1 MSQFRRNRAT
11 FTQNN
16 LVAKPPRNRH
26 TRGPP
31 SQPNAMRFPALST
44 LLLLLMSIASPSHAA
59 TVESMT
65 WGKTVAGEE
74 VKLFTLRHANG
85 MEAKITNW
93 GGYIV
98 SLKVAD
104 KNGKFDD
111 VVLGFDSLD
120 GYLAKNPF
128 FGCITGR
135 YANRIG
141 GAKFKIDGVEHKVTP
156 NSGKNHIH
164 GGKLGFNK
172 KVWAAKEIADGVE
185 LSYTSPD
192 GEEGFPGTLKCTVT
206 YTLTKDNGL
215 QIDYQATTDKPTVLN
230 LTNHAYFNLA
240 GEGSGDILSHILTIP
255 SEQITATDDEL
266 ITTGE
271 IVSIKGTPLDFT
283 TPHTIGERIGADFK
297 PLIQGIGYDHNYVL
311 SYSKGQKIA
320 AVVKEPASGRVMT
333 VVTTEPGV
341 QLYTGNHLKEVN
353 GKGGHVYKARHGFCL
368 ETQHYPDS
376 PNKPE
381 FPSVI
386 LRPGETFQSTT
397 IYQFSAE

>member
-1 MSQFRRNRAT
+1 
-11 FTQNN
+11 
-16 LVAKPPRNRH
+16 
-26 TRGPP
+26 
-31 SQPNAMRFPALST
+31 MRFPALST
-44 LLLLLMSIASPSHAA
+44 LLLLLMSIVSSSHAA
-59 TVESMT
+59 VESVT
-65 WGKTVAGEE
+65 WGTTTAGEE
-74 VKLFTLRHANG
+74 VTLFTLRNANG

-141 GAKFKIDGVEHKVTP
+141 VASFKIDGVEHKVTA

-164 GGKLGFNK
+164 GGKVGFDK
-172 KVWAAKEIADGVE
+172 KLWNAKEITDGVAF
-185 LSYTSPD
+185 SYTSPD
-192 GEEGFPGTLKCTVT
+192 GEEGFPGTLKCTVN
-206 YTLTKDNGL
+206 YKLMKDNGL

-240 GEGSGDILSHILTIP
+240 GEGSGDILGHELTIP
-255 SEQITATDDEL
+255 TDQVTATDDDL

-283 TPHTIGERIGADFK
+283 TPHTNGERIGADFK
-297 PLIQGIGYDHNYVL
+297 PLIQGIGYDHN
-311 SYSKGQKIA
+311 
-320 AVVKEPASGRVMT
+320 
-333 VVTTEPGV
+333 
-341 QLYTGNHLKEVN
+341 
-353 GKGGHVYKARHGFCL
+353 
-368 ETQHYPDS
+368 
-376 PNKPE
+376 
-381 FPSVI
+381 
-386 LRPGETFQSTT
+386 
-397 IYQFSAE
+397 

>member
-1 MSQFRRNRAT
+1 MRRHA
-11 FTQNN
+11 
-16 LVAKPPRNRH
+16 L
-26 TRGPP
+26 
-31 SQPNAMRFPALST
+31 PA
-44 LLLLLMSIASPSHAA
+44 LLLLLMSISGSSHAA
-59 TVESMT
+59 STTLDSVV
-65 WGKTVAGEE
+65 WGKTEAGEE
-74 VKLFTLRHANG
+74 VKLFTLRNANG

-93 GGYIV
+93 GGFIV

-104 KNGKFDD
+104 KNGQFAD
-111 VVLGFDSLD
+111 VALGFDSLE

-141 GAKFKIDGVEHKVTP
+141 GAKFKIDGVEHQVTA

-164 GGKLGFNK
+164 GGKIGFDK
-172 KVWAAKEIADGVE
+172 KVWAAKEITNGVA
-185 LSYTSPD
+185 LSYTSTD
-192 GEEGFPGTLKCTVT
+192 GEEGFPGTLNCTVS
-206 YTLTKDNGL
+206 YTLTPDNGL

-230 LTNHAYFNLA
+230 LTNHCYFNLG
-240 GEGSGDILSHILTIP
+240 GEGSGDILGHELTIP
-255 SEQITATDDEL
+255 TDQITATDDDL

-311 SYSKGQKIA
+311 AGSGLKLAAIA
-320 AVVKEPASGRVMT
+320 KDPQSGRVMT
-333 VVTTEPGV
+333 VRTTEPGV
-341 QLYTGNHLKEVN
+341 QLYTGNHLKDPV
-353 GKGGHVYKARHGFCL
+353 GKSGHVYGKRHGFCL

-376 PNKPE
+376 PNKPN

-386 LRPGETFQSTT
+386 LRPGESFRSTT

>member
-1 MSQFRRNRAT
+1 
-11 FTQNN
+11 
-16 LVAKPPRNRH
+16 
-26 TRGPP
+26 
-31 SQPNAMRFPALST
+31 MRFPALST

-59 TVESMT
+59 TTPEVTSEVWGIT
-65 WGKTVAGEE
+65 PEGKTVN
-74 VKLFTLRHANG
+74 LFTLRNANG
-85 MEAKITNW
+85 MEARITNW

-104 KNGKFDD
+104 KNGKFAD
-111 VVLGFDSLD
+111 VVLGLDSLD

-141 GAKFKIDGVEHKVTP
+141 GASFKIDGVEYKVTA

-164 GGKLGFNK
+164 GGKEGFDK
-172 KVWAAKEIADGVE
+172 QVWGAVSSTGDMGASLHLE
-185 LSYTSPD
+185 YTSAN
-192 GEEGFPGTLKCTVT
+192 GEEGFPGTLKCAVT

-240 GEGSGDILSHILTIP
+240 GEGSGDILGHELTIP
-255 SEQITATDDEL
+255 TDQVTATDDEL

-271 IVSIKGTPLDFT
+271 IVSIKGSPLDFT

-311 SYSKGQKIA
+311 SGSGLKLAAIA
-320 AVVKEPASGRVMT
+320 KEPKSGRTMT
-333 VVTTEPGV
+333 VRTTEPGV

>member
-1 MSQFRRNRAT
+1 
-11 FTQNN
+11 
-16 LVAKPPRNRH
+16 
-26 TRGPP
+26 
-31 SQPNAMRFPALST
+31 MRLHALPT
-44 LLLLLMSIASPSHAA
+44 AILLLMSILSSSHAA
-59 TVESMT
+59 SASVESVT
-65 WGKTVAGEE
+65 WGKTAAGEE
-74 VKLFTLRHANG
+74 VKLFTLRNANG

-104 KNGKFDD
+104 KKGQFAD
-111 VVLGFDSLD
+111 VVLGFDSLE

-141 GAKFKIDGVEHKVTP
+141 GAKFKIDGVEYKVTA

-164 GGKLGFNK
+164 GGKIGFDK

-185 LSYTSPD
+185 LSYTSAD
-192 GEEGFPGTLKCTVT
+192 GEEGFPGTLQCTVT

-215 QIDYQATTDKPTVLN
+215 KIDYQATTDKPTVLN

-240 GEGSGDILSHILTIP
+240 GEGSGDILGHELTIP
-255 SEQITATDDEL
+255 SEQITATDDDL

-311 SYSKGQKIA
+311 SGSGLKHA
-320 AVVKEPASGRVMT
+320 ATVKETKSGRVMS
-333 VVTTEPGV
+333 VRTTEPGV

-353 GKGGHVYKARHGFCL
+353 GKGGHVYKMRHGLCL

-376 PNKPE
+376 PNHPN
-381 FPSVI
+381 FPGVI

>member
-1 MSQFRRNRAT
+1 
-11 FTQNN
+11 
-16 LVAKPPRNRH
+16 
-26 TRGPP
+26 
-31 SQPNAMRFPALST
+31 MRSAALPT
-44 LLLLLMSIASPSHAA
+44 LFLLIMSIVISSHAA
-59 TVESMT
+59 VESVT
-65 WGKTVAGEE
+65 WGKTSAGEE
-74 VKLFTLRHANG
+74 VKLFTLRNANG
-85 MEAKITNW
+85 MEARITNW

-104 KNGKFDD
+104 KNGQFDD

-141 GAKFKIDGVEHKVTP
+141 SASFKIDDVEYQVTP
-156 NSGKNHIH
+156 NSGKHQLH
-164 GGKLGFNK
+164 GGKVGFDK
-172 KVWAAKEIADGVE
+172 KVWDAKEIADGVE
-185 LSYTSPD
+185 LSYTSAD

-215 QIDYQATTDKPTVLN
+215 QIGYQATTDKPTVLN

-240 GEGSGDILSHILTIP
+240 GEGSGDILGHELTIP
-255 SEQITATDDEL
+255 TDQITDTDDDL

-283 TPHTIGERIGADFK
+283 TPHTIGARIGADFK

-311 SYSKGQKIA
+311 SGSGLQLAAIAKESK
-320 AVVKEPASGRVMT
+320 SGRIMT
-333 VVTTEPGV
+333 VRTTEPGV
-341 QLYTGNHLKEVN
+341 QLYTGNHLNGVK
-353 GKGGHVYKARHGFCL
+353 GKGGHVYAKRHGFCL

>member
-1 MSQFRRNRAT
+1 
-11 FTQNN
+11 
-16 LVAKPPRNRH
+16 
-26 TRGPP
+26 
-31 SQPNAMRFPALST
+31 MRFSALPAT
-44 LLLLLMSIASPSHAA
+44 LLLLMSITGSSSTASAS
-59 TVESMT
+59 VESAV
-65 WGKTVAGEE
+65 WGTSGAGEE
-74 VKLFTLRHANG
+74 VKLFTLRNANG

-104 KNGKFDD
+104 KKGQFAD

-141 GAKFKIDGVEHKVTP
+141 GAKFKIDGQEFNVTP

-164 GGKLGFNK
+164 GGKFGFDK
-172 KVWAAKEIADGVE
+172 KLWTAKEITDGVE
-185 LSYTSPD
+185 LSCTSAD
-192 GEEGFPGTLKCTVT
+192 GEEGFPGTLQCTVT
-206 YTLTKDNGL
+206 YTLTKNNGL
-215 QIDYQATTDKPTVLN
+215 QIDYKATTDKPTVLN

-240 GEGSGDILSHILTIP
+240 GEGSGDILGHELTIP
-255 SEQITATDDEL
+255 AEQITATDDDL
-266 ITTGE
+266 IPTGE
-271 IVSIKGTPLDFT
+271 FLSIKGTPLDFT

-311 SYSKGQKIA
+311 PGSGMKLA
-320 AVVKEPASGRVMT
+320 AVVKESGSGRVMT
-333 VVTTEPGV
+333 VRTTEPGV
-341 QLYTGNHLKEVN
+341 QLYTGNHLKGTT
-353 GKGGHVYKARHGFCL
+353 GKGGHIYAKRNGLCL

-376 PNKPE
+376 PNRPE
-381 FPSVI
+381 FPGVI
-386 LRPGETFQSTT
+386 LRPGENFQSTT

>member
-1 MSQFRRNRAT
+1 
-11 FTQNN
+11 
-16 LVAKPPRNRH
+16 
-26 TRGPP
+26 
-31 SQPNAMRFPALST
+31 MRPYALPA
-44 LLLLLMSIASPSHAA
+44 LLLLLMSIPSSPQAAS
-59 TVESMT
+59 VESVV
-65 WGKTVAGEE
+65 WGKTAEGEE
-74 VKLFTLRHANG
+74 VKLFTLRNASG

-104 KNGKFDD
+104 KKGQFAD

-141 GAKFKIDGVEHKVTP
+141 GAKFKIDGQEFKVTP

-164 GGKLGFNK
+164 GGKVGFDK
-172 KVWAAKEIADGVE
+172 KLWTAKEITDGVE
-185 LSYTSPD
+185 LSHTSAD

-206 YTLTKDNGL
+206 YTLTKDNAL
-215 QIDYQATTDKPTVLN
+215 RIDYQAATDKPTVLN

-240 GEGSGDILSHILTIP
+240 GEGSGDILGHELTIP
-255 SEQITATDDEL
+255 AEQITATDDDL
-266 ITTGE
+266 IPTGE
-271 IVSIKGTPLDFT
+271 FLSIKGTPLDFT
-283 TPHTIGERIGADFK
+283 TPRTIGERIGADFK

-311 SYSKGQKIA
+311 PGSGLKLA
-320 AVVKEPASGRVMT
+320 AIVKEPGSGRVMT
-333 VVTTEPGV
+333 VRSTEPGV
-341 QLYTGNHLKEVN
+341 QLYTGNHLKGTS
-353 GKGGHVYKARHGFCL
+353 GKGGHIYAKRNGLCL

-376 PNKPE
+376 PNRPE
-381 FPSVI
+381 FPGVI
-386 LRPGETFQSTT
+386 LRPGENFQSTT

>member
-1 MSQFRRNRAT
+1 MTNPSLRRPHPAAT
-11 FTQNN
+11 
-16 LVAKPPRNRH
+16 VALQLASLK
-26 TRGPP
+26 T
-31 SQPNAMRFPALST
+31 MRFSALPAIF
-44 LLLLLMSIASPSHAA
+44 LLLMPIPSSSQAAS
-59 TVESMT
+59 VESVV
-65 WGKTVAGEE
+65 WGKTAAGEE
-74 VKLFTLRHANG
+74 VTLFTLRNAG
-85 MEAKITNW
+85 GTEAKITHW

-104 KNGKFDD
+104 KKGQFAD

-141 GAKFKIDGVEHKVTP
+141 GASFKIDGTEHHVTA

-164 GGKLGFNK
+164 GGKLGFDK
-172 KVWAAKEIADGVE
+172 KLWAAKQVTDGVE
-185 LSYTSPD
+185 LSYTSAD
-192 GEEGFPGTLKCTVT
+192 GEEGFPGELKCTVT
-206 YTLTKDNGL
+206 YTLTPDNGL
-215 QIDYQATTDKPTVLN
+215 RIDYKATTNKPTVIN

-240 GEGSGDILSHILTIP
+240 GEGSGDILGHELTIP
-255 SEQITATDDEL
+255 TDQITATDDAL

-271 IVSIKGTPLDFT
+271 IVSIKGSPLDFT
-283 TPHTIGERIGADFK
+283 TPHSIGERISTDFK

-311 SYSKGQKIA
+311 AGSGMKLA
-320 AVVKEPASGRVMT
+320 ATAKDPASGRVMT
-333 VVTTEPGV
+333 VRTTEPGV
-341 QLYTGNHLKEVN
+341 QLYTGNHLKDVN
-353 GKGGHVYKARHGFCL
+353 GKGGHVYQKRHGFCL

>member
-1 MSQFRRNRAT
+1 MRR
-11 FTQNN
+11 
-16 LVAKPPRNRH
+16 H
-26 TRGPP
+26 
-31 SQPNAMRFPALST
+31 ALPT
-44 LLLLLMSIASPSHAA
+44 LLLLLMSISGSSPAASVDSA
-59 TVESMT
+59 V
-65 WGKTVAGEE
+65 WGKTAAGEE
-74 VKLFTLRHANG
+74 VRLFTLRNANG

-104 KNGKFDD
+104 KSGRFAD
-111 VVLGFDSLD
+111 VVLGFDTLD

-141 GAKFKIDGVEHKVTP
+141 GAKFKIDGQEFNVTA

-164 GGKLGFNK
+164 GGKIGFDK
-172 KVWAAKEIADGVE
+172 KVWAAKKTPDGVAF
-185 LSYTSPD
+185 SYTSAD
-192 GEEGFPGTLKCTVT
+192 GEEGFPGTLQCTVT
-206 YTLTKDNGL
+206 YTLTEDNGL
-215 QIDYQATTDKPTVLN
+215 RIDYQATTDKPTVLN

-240 GEGSGDILSHILTIP
+240 GEGSGDILGHELTIP
-255 SEQITATDDEL
+255 TDQITATDDEL

-311 SYSKGQKIA
+311 SGSGLKLA
-320 AVVKEPASGRVMT
+320 ATVKEPKSGRVMT
-333 VVTTEPGV
+333 VRTTEPGV

-353 GKGGHVYKARHGFCL
+353 GKGGHVYKTRHGFCL

-386 LRPGETFQSTT
+386 LRPGESFQSTT

>member
-1 MSQFRRNRAT
+1 
-11 FTQNN
+11 
-16 LVAKPPRNRH
+16 
-26 TRGPP
+26 
-31 SQPNAMRFPALST
+31 MRFPALST
-44 LLLLLMSIASPSHAA
+44 LLLLLMSIASTSHAA
-59 TVESMT
+59 SSSIESVT
-65 WGKTVAGEE
+65 WGKTAAGEE
-74 VKLFTLRHANG
+74 VKLFTLRNANG

-104 KNGKFDD
+104 KNGLFAD

-141 GAKFKIDGVEHKVTP
+141 GASFKIDDIEYKVTP
-156 NSGKNHIH
+156 NSGKHQLH
-164 GGKLGFNK
+164 GGKEGFDK
-172 KVWAAKEIADGVE
+172 KLWSAKEIADGVE
-185 LSYTSPD
+185 LSYTSAD
-192 GEEGFPGTLKCTVT
+192 GEEGFPGMLKSTVT

-215 QIDYQATTDKPTVLN
+215 QIDYKATTDKPTVLN

-240 GEGSGDILSHILTIP
+240 GEGSGDILGHELSIP
-255 SEQITATDDEL
+255 TDQLTATDDDL

-283 TPHTIGERIGADFK
+283 TPHTIGERIGADYK

-311 SYSKGQKIA
+311 SGNGLKLA
-320 AVVKEPASGRVMT
+320 AIVKEPKSGRVMT
-333 VVTTEPGV
+333 VRTTEPGV
-341 QLYTGNHLKEVN
+341 QLYTGNHLNGVN
-353 GKGGHVYKARHGFCL
+353 GKGGHVYAKRHGFCL

-376 PNKPE
+376 PNKPN
-381 FPSVI
+381 FPSVT

-397 IYQFSAE
+397 IYQFSNE

>member
-1 MSQFRRNRAT
+1 
-11 FTQNN
+11 
-16 LVAKPPRNRH
+16 
-26 TRGPP
+26 
-31 SQPNAMRFPALST
+31 
-44 LLLLLMSIASPSHAA
+44 MSIPSSPQAAS
-59 TVESMT
+59 VESVV
-65 WGKTVAGEE
+65 WGKTAEGEE
-74 VKLFTLRHANG
+74 VKLFTLRNASG

-104 KNGKFDD
+104 KKGQFAD

-141 GAKFKIDGVEHKVTP
+141 GAKFKIDGQEFKVTP

-164 GGKLGFNK
+164 GGKVGFDK
-172 KVWAAKEIADGVE
+172 KLWTAKEITDGVE
-185 LSYTSPD
+185 LSHTSAD

-206 YTLTKDNGL
+206 YTLTKDNAL
-215 QIDYQATTDKPTVLN
+215 RIDYQAATDKPTVLN

-240 GEGSGDILSHILTIP
+240 GEGSGDILGHELTIP
-255 SEQITATDDEL
+255 AEQITATDDDL
-266 ITTGE
+266 IPTGE
-271 IVSIKGTPLDFT
+271 FLSIKGTPLDFT
-283 TPHTIGERIGADFK
+283 TPRTIGERIGADFK

-311 SYSKGQKIA
+311 PGSGLKLA
-320 AVVKEPASGRVMT
+320 AIVKEPGSGRVMT
-333 VVTTEPGV
+333 VRSTEPGV
-341 QLYTGNHLKEVN
+341 QLYTGNHLKGTS
-353 GKGGHVYKARHGFCL
+353 GKGGHIYAKRNGLCL

-376 PNKPE
+376 PNRPE
-381 FPSVI
+381 FPGVI
-386 LRPGETFQSTT
+386 LRPGENFQSTT